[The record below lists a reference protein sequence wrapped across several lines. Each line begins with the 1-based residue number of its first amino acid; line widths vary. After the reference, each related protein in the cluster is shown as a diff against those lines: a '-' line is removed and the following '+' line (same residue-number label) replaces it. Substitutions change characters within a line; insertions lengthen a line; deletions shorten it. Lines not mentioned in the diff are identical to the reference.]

1 MAMGGTSVVKITE
14 MVFAGRSL
22 ASRRS
27 HEPAK
32 AALQSERALWPE
44 PQPKLAHL
52 SPRIDVDAPA
62 ESVG

>member
-1 MAMGGTSVVKITE
+1 
-14 MVFAGRSL
+14 MVFAVRSP

-27 HEPAK
+27 HEQAT
-32 AALQSERALWPE
+32 AAFESERDLWPE

-62 ESVG
+62 ESVV